1 MDQKNDNKA
10 KDATSA
16 FFQKVTG
23 FGKKAA
29 DGIQKGVQAMSEKAH
44 ADSYERRMKKY
55 NPLFQEEL
63 KNEDFNLPNIIEI
76 VDDIAIREID
86 VCAGAIGWRDTV
98 NDITVLHISNKH
110 IEDIGVQF
118 IPFAQCN
125 DVYCVDPFNH
135 IGYIKAQEIFKQAND
150 EKIAELEHIAY
161 CLGAKKCTIEIAE
174 ANEEYD
180 HSAASLQFKF
190 KGISA
195 GVSDQSHF
203 ARGTKAS
210 GKTETLF
217 PGNDQLTR
225 PTLKWFAHNS
235 NILNLIEMR
244 CSEKAAIQSKS
255 LELQG
260 SSCASMSRQ
269 TACAVDKVIKANG
282 AIEKASGREN
292 SSVLLFNVEF

>member
-1 MDQKNDNKA
+1 MDQKNDK
-10 KDATSA
+10 KEGTSA

-29 DGIQKGVQAMSEKAH
+29 DSIQKGVQAMSEKAQ
-44 ADSYERRMKKY
+44 ADNHERRMKKY

-63 KNEDFNLPNIIEI
+63 KNEDFSLPNIIKI
-76 VDDIAIREID
+76 VDDVAVREID
-86 VCAGAIGWRDTV
+86 VCEGAIGYRDTV
-98 NDITVLHISNKH
+98 NDIVVLYISNKH

-118 IPFAQCN
+118 VPFEQCN
-125 DVYCVDPFNH
+125 DVYCVDSFNH
-135 IGYIKAQEIFKQAND
+135 TCYIKAQEIFKQAND

-161 CLGAKKCTIEIAE
+161 CLGAQKCTIEIAE
-174 ANEEYD
+174 ADEEYD
-180 HSAASLQFKF
+180 RSSASVQLKF

-195 GVSDQSHF
+195 GVSDQSHS
-203 ARGTKAS
+203 ARGTRAS

-217 PGNDQLTR
+217 PGNNQLTR

-244 CSEKAAIQSKS
+244 CSKKVAIQSKA

-269 TACAVDKVIKANG
+269 IACAVDKVIKANG

-292 SSVLLFNVEF
+292 SSVLIFNVEF